1 MSVCCEQVNES
12 DSDEGS
18 PRRVYV
24 PVRSSA
30 PTPVASAKKVKVN
43 PAHVAEARAREFEQC
58 KTPEEFVKQI
68 VYEGLS
74 AEHVQFATQVASF
87 GAVRATKMST
97 CMLECRTCTF
107 DV

>member
-97 CMLECRTCTF
+97 CMLECRTCLPLC
-107 DV
+107 